1 MKNRES
7 GITLVSLAVTIIVM
21 IILAAVAINL
31 SIGDGGILGL
41 TGNTVGEYE
50 NATDKE
56 QEGLHN
62 FVDEFNAI
70 LNGDGETG
78 EEPGG
83 DDTPI
88 SEKPDIEITGWNT
101 TGGIVSISTIS
112 GYTTQY
118 RIGSSG
124 QWSNYSTTVNV
135 NNGETIYAKYVQGDR
150 SSATVSKVIEDT
162 MNPTITAQV
171 VSVDESTIT
180 VRVTGT
186 SDEGMGM
193 PEPPTYTYSYKLK
206 TEDYYTQAESNTTG
220 EYTYNDLIGNSEYDI
235 RISTTDRAGNQ
246 GYVDLTAK
254 TEEIIE
260 IPNLVKGDNIIFTK
274 DPSTPT
280 KGNVNVTISVPGL
293 SDPLYIEYKKDNG
306 TWERYGG
313 PVEMTDNGRVYARVT
328 DGEEYSNEVYEDITN
343 IDRDDPTGT
352 VRITNPT
359 SKSLTATVSNVQD
372 DNLPTTVQY
381 NWYIKK
387 SSDLDYSSSPT
398 FTGAATTREFNDL
411 DDGTEYTVRVTFTDS
426 ASNEGEATKTES
438 TIKVPDLVQ
447 GSNTTISISET
458 KVTNKPVT
466 VTISTTATGAG
477 STYTLQYS
485 LNGSSY
491 TNYTGSFSLSY
502 NTTIY
507 ARLWDGRNSSENV
520 GSSAQLSVTNID
532 TSLSDLEVLIER
544 DEPVEENTT
553 VTDERGNEI
562 TIPDGFKPLPDDN
575 TPDSTTVDKG
585 VVVEDKAGNQF
596 VWIPVGT
603 INTPSGSKTINY
615 NRYAFSYWI
624 SSGTDYSTYS
634 TKIQTSYLTS
644 NYFAE
649 AVNSSER
656 TSAQNNNGYYIGRY
670 EAGVSTGRRYSYSG
684 TYSAVEIK
692 EGLDV
697 YNYVTQSQAKTLAE
711 NMYSNAN
718 YTSNLMS
725 SYAWDTA
732 LKFIEQT
739 GNTSY
744 LTNSS
749 YGNYYNTRF
758 GGKTSYNTSVLIETG
773 NTTPVNNIYDLGGNV
788 YEWTTES
795 YSDSEASKVS
805 RGGFYGFLSTDEPVI
820 GRFSSSNTSDQAIGF
835 RVAIFIGNVTRVAD
849 EDNNEV
855 TDYQLAME
863 LSNKLND
870 ESIVE
875 NINEEWQATPNKE
888 NETESEVKLSAAE
901 GIINLLKKK
910 M

>member
-1 MKNRES
+1 MKSREN
-7 GITLVSLAVTIIVM
+7 GITLISLGVTIIVM

-31 SIGDGGILGL
+31 SVGDGGIIGL
-41 TGNTVGEYE
+41 TGNTVNGYE
-50 NATDKE
+50 NATEQE
-56 QEGLHN
+56 QEGLKN
-62 FVDEFNAI
+62 FVDEFNEI
-70 LNGDGETG
+70 LNGGEQTG
-78 EEPGG
+78 EGG
-83 DDTPI
+83 NPI
-88 SEKPDIEITGWNT
+88 SERPEIEITGWNE

-124 QWSNYSTTVNV
+124 EWKNYSTSVNV
-135 NNGETIYAKYVQGDR
+135 NNGETIYAKYTQGNNT
-150 SSATVSKVIEDT
+150 SATVSKVIEDT
-162 MNPTITAQV
+162 MAPTITGQI
-171 VSVDESTIT
+171 VSVDGSSIA
-180 VRVTGT
+180 VKVTGT

-193 PEPPTYTYSYKLK
+193 PEPPTYTYYYKLK
-206 TEDYYTQAESNTTG
+206 TESYYTRDGSNTTG
-220 EYTYNDLIGNSEYDI
+220 EYTYEGLVGNSTYDI
-235 RISTTDRAGNQ
+235 RISTTDRAGNV
-246 GYVDLTAK
+246 GSVDLTAT
-254 TEEIIE
+254 TEVIVD
-260 IPNLVKGDNIIFTK
+260 IPDLVKGENIIFTK

-280 KGNVNVTISVPGL
+280 KENVNVTITVPGI
-293 SDPLYIEYKKDNG
+293 SEPLYIEYKIDNG
-306 TWERYGG
+306 TWERYDR

-328 DGEEYSNEVYEDITN
+328 DGEEHSNEVYEDITN
-343 IDRDDPTGT
+343 IDKNNPTAT
-352 VRITNPT
+352 LTITNTT

-458 KVTNKPVT
+458 RITNEPVT

-520 GSSAQLSVTNID
+520 GSSAQLRVTNID

-544 DEPVEENTT
+544 DEPVDGNTT

-562 TIPDGFKPLPDDN
+562 TIPEGFKPLPDDN